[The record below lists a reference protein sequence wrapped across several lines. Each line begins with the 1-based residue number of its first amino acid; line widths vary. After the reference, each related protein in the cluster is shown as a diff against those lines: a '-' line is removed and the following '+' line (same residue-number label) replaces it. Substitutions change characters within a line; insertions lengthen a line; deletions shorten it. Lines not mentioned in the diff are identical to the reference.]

1 MKILF
6 LTSTR
11 IGDAVL
17 STGLLSHLVTRYPN
31 AEITVACGPLPAPM
45 FNGIPG
51 VKRIIPIKKLPL
63 YLHWLLLWHKSIS
76 TFWDIVVDLRASA
89 LAWVL
94 FTRDRKIFKSRKSS
108 KNIHRVVELT
118 KFFGLEKPLAPRL
131 WLTEKQ
137 LQRANELVPL
147 GDPVIGL
154 GVTANWLPKIW
165 PPENFVELV
174 HRLTKKDGLLPNAR
188 VAVFS
193 GPKER
198 LLAESVIKELST
210 KNHIDLA
217 GKHPLEVAAACISK
231 CELFIGNDSG
241 IMHIAAALGIPTM
254 GLFGPSPAKRYGPW
268 GRHCGVAESK
278 SKYDEIV
285 SAPSFDHK
293 KNTNLM
299 RGLSVEI
306 VERELYLL
314 WKKISEQSDG

>member
-17 STGLLSHLVTRYPN
+17 STGLLSHLVACYPS
-31 AEITVACGPLPAPM
+31 AEITVACGPLPAPI
-45 FNGIPG
+45 FNGVPG
-51 VKRIIPIKKLPL
+51 VTRIIPIKKMPF
-63 YLHWLLLWHKSIS
+63 YLHWLPLWHKSIL

-89 LAWVL
+89 LAWIL
-94 FTRDRKIFKSRKSS
+94 FTRDRKIFKSSKSS

-137 LQRANELVPL
+137 LEKAKELVPW
-147 GDPVIGL
+147 GEPVIGL

-165 PPENFVELV
+165 PPANFIELV
-174 HRLTKKDGLLPNAR
+174 HRLTKENGLFPNAR

-198 LLAESVIKELST
+198 SLAEPVIKGLPS
-210 KNHIDLA
+210 KNYIDLA
-217 GKHPLEVAAACISK
+217 GKHTLEVAAACLSK

-241 IMHIAAALGIPTM
+241 IMHIAAALGTPTI

-268 GRHCGVAESK
+268 GDHCSVAESK
-278 SKYDEIV
+278 NGYEELV
-285 SAPSFDHK
+285 SAPSFDHT

-299 RGLSVEI
+299 HGLSVEI
-306 VERELYLL
+306 VERELDLL
-314 WKKISEQSDG
+314 WKIMSYQSDG